1 MEILNLPA
9 SLRIIE
15 DCAFAWCGHL
25 SDLRLPEAACI
36 ISGSAFMECCSLHDL
51 LKVG

>member
-1 MEILNLPA
+1 VLTLPA
-9 SLRIIE
+9 SLRVIE

-25 SDLRLPEAACI
+25 TDLRLPETPCV
-36 ISGSAFMECCSLHDL
+36 ISGSAFMECYALEDV

>member
-1 MEILNLPA
+1 MLFR
-9 SLRIIE
+9 SVKVIE

-25 SDLRLPEAACI
+25 TDLRLPESACVIAA
-36 ISGSAFMECCSLHDL
+36 SAFMDCVALEDV